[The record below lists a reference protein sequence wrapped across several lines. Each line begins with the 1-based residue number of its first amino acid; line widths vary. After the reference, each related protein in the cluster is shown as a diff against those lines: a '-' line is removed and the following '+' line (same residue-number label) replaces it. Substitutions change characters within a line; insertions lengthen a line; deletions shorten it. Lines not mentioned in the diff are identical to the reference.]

1 MAACPAPSA
10 AGIGLQQAR
19 HLPIAPRPDRAG
31 TAAALRFRPWMRV
44 ALALLAP
51 ALILGGCAMPGG
63 PAAHPPASRAPR
75 GAAERPAEPVVA
87 WRLTLQTRRSGWPPR
102 ELTRYVQTATGLAV
116 RHLSASAPQWQIIEL
131 RCPGEPACRQAVQ
144 RLRQDDAF
152 GVIEVDRRVQPA
164 ARPAP

>member
-1 MAACPAPSA
+1 
-10 AGIGLQQAR
+10 
-19 HLPIAPRPDRAG
+19 
-31 TAAALRFRPWMRV
+31 
-44 ALALLAP
+44 
-51 ALILGGCAMPGG
+51 
-63 PAAHPPASRAPR
+63 
-75 GAAERPAEPVVA
+75 EPVVA

-116 RHLSASAPQWQIIEL
+116 RHLSASESQWQIIEL